1 MKHFGFLERG
11 HESAP
16 AFPDSKLWSRAG
28 SNRRP
33 RDCETT
39 RSFQLSYGPLK
50 LEIEVLIFERAAE
63 STNLGWES
71 TGYGQAR
78 SLRRT

>member
-1 MKHFGFLERG
+1 MKHFGFLERDTN
-11 HESAP
+11 P
-16 AFPDSKLWSRAG
+16 LPPSRIRNYGAE
-28 SNRRP
+28 
-33 RDCETT
+33 RDRTADLVIANHAL
-39 RSFQLSYGPLK
+39 FQLSYGPLK